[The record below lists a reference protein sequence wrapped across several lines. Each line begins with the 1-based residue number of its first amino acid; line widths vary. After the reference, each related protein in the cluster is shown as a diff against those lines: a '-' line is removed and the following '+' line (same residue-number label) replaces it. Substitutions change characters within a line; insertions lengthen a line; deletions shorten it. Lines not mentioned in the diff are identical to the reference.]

1 MSERSCELHFAGGAD
16 VQLVEFRFTDRVT
29 GIQRITVRG
38 KTAGAFRNA
47 GTFQW
52 TSAVRGLCILMA
64 RAKIACLQ
72 GTASDVGTGQIV
84 GHRASMAASLDYA
97 ITKQP
102 AWTRDMFGSDMN
114 GTTLVQRLIHR
125 TNPNRKRPGPV
136 ILALNERALS
146 AVDVAIY
153 WDGHV
158 VQHVG
163 ELRNLLLKLGDTDQA
178 DVSRQVTGEPSR
190 RIAA

>member
-1 MSERSCELHFAGGAD
+1 MSERSCELHFAGESD
-16 VQLVEFRFTDRVT
+16 VQLVEFRFTDRIT
-29 GIQRITVRG
+29 GVQRLSVRG

-64 RAKIACLQ
+64 RAKLACIQ
-72 GTASDVGTGQIV
+72 GATSEVSTGQIL

-102 AWTRDMFGSDMN
+102 AWTRDMFGWDMN

-146 AVDVAIY
+146 PVDVAIY

-158 VQHVG
+158 VQKVD
-163 ELRNLLLKLGDTDQA
+163 ELRNLLLRLGDTDQA
-178 DVSRQVTGEPSR
+178 DVSKPATGELPR